1 MNVKVE
7 AQLAEFVIRTRL
19 SDIPPEV
26 IGFAKSLMLKTIAGL
41 ACGAAKPTGRKMA
54 EIVRSHNA
62 GADVRVI
69 KCDFRTSLWES
80 VFLHS
85 YLAHASELEDD
96 RNNGGTS
103 WDITVIPLLLSLGE
117 KLQLSGKAFTEALVA
132 GLEVH
137 TRTCLFGAEHMG
149 LSLVPGAIGPA
160 VAAAKA
166 MGLNREQTTA
176 AMGLGMSC
184 APLAFS
190 NYGTDAH
197 FLESSLQALH
207 GLMAAEMAKQ
217 GLTGNPDITTY
228 LSNFL
233 GADKVISEKMVDQL
247 GKKWILCEI
256 WIKKYPCCFRTHRQ
270 VDMLLGLMK
279 EHGLRYD
286 EIASVD
292 APISTSDAL
301 LNRPEPRTEGDLQF
315 SMQHILGAAMLD
327 GDVNLDNINDDAATD
342 SRFRNARRKV
352 NVFTDPSLP
361 RPSRSAPARI
371 TLKTNQGEAFPSQRM
386 YPIGAPQDPLSAEQ
400 IRKLYFKFGRGALTE
415 KQLQSAAEAIDNL
428 DQLGSMTELTDILMD

>member
-1 MNVKVE
+1 MDVRVE
-7 AQLAEFVIRTRL
+7 TQLAEFVNRTRH

-26 IGFAKSLMLKTIAGL
+26 IEFAKSLMLKTVAGL

-54 EIVRSHNA
+54 EIVKGHNA
-62 GADVRVI
+62 GVDVRVI

-103 WDITVIPLLLSLGE
+103 WDITVIPLLLSLGD
-117 KLQLSGKAFTEALVA
+117 KLRLSGKAFTEALVA

-160 VAAAKA
+160 MAAAKA

-176 AMGLGMSC
+176 AIGIAMSC
-184 APLAFS
+184 APLAFA

-207 GLMAAEMAKQ
+207 GLMAAEMARQ
-217 GLTGNPDITTY
+217 GLTGNPDITTF

-233 GADKVISEKMVDQL
+233 GPDKVAPEKMVDQL

-270 VDMLLGLMK
+270 VDMLLGLMN
-279 EHGLRYD
+279 EHGLRYE

-327 GDVNLDNINDDAATD
+327 GDVNLDNINDDAAAD
-342 SRFRNARRKV
+342 SRFKDARRKV

-361 RPSRSAPARI
+361 RPSRAAPARI
-371 TLKTNQGEAFPSQRM
+371 TLKTKKGEEFPSQRM

-428 DQLGSMTELTDILMD
+428 DKLGSVTELTDILME